1 MENILDNTEIK
12 QKSPGPKGPGFFL
25 TPHQQDLI
33 AYRIFKGIATAV
45 IIVLILL
52 VIILINASMPA
63 ITEFGWTFV
72 TSDWWNPV
80 EDEFGGLA
88 FIYGTVVSSF
98 LALVFATPV
107 SISVAL
113 FVTEVLPSWAGKL
126 IGTFVELI
134 AAVPSIVLGLWG
146 IFYLSPFIKDHL
158 APFLK
163 EWFGFLPLFD
173 GPSFGIGMI
182 TAALILAL
190 MITPTITSI
199 CREVFKSVPDHQK
212 EAALALGA
220 TRLEMYKMAVL
231 KPSFSGMMGG
241 VVLGLGRAL
250 GETMAVAMVIGN
262 QPQIKAS
269 LFAPAATMASVIA
282 NEYAEADSDLHLS
295 ALCLVGV
302 WLFVITL
309 VVNLAARFIVHMN
322 ERTQR
327 RSS

>member
-1 MENILDNTEIK
+1 MENVLQRTQIEGKT
-12 QKSPGPKGPGFFL
+12 PGPKEPGSL
-25 TPHQQDLI
+25 LSPQQQDLI
-33 AYRIFKGIATAV
+33 AYRLFKGIATIV
-45 IIVLILL
+45 IIMLILL
-52 VIILINASMPA
+52 VIILVKAAMPA
-63 ITEFGWTFV
+63 MSEFGLQFI

-88 FIYGTVVSSF
+88 FIYGTLVSSF
-98 LALVFATPV
+98 LALLFATPV
-107 SISVAL
+107 SIGVAL
-113 FVTEVLPSWAGKL
+113 FINEVLPGWVGKVV
-126 IGTFVELI
+126 GMFDELI

-146 IFYLSPFIKDHL
+146 IFYLGPFVKNDL

-163 EWFGFLPLFD
+163 SWLGFIPLFD

-182 TAALILAL
+182 TASLILAL

-199 CREVFKSVPDHQK
+199 CREVFRSVPIHQK

-220 TRLEMYKMAVL
+220 TRLEMFKMSIL

-262 QPQIKAS
+262 KPQIKAS

-282 NEYAEADSDLHLS
+282 NQYAEADSDLHLS

-302 WLFVITL
+302 LLFVITL
-309 VVNLAARFIVHMN
+309 IVNLAARFIVHMN
-322 ERTQR
+322 DRSQR
-327 RSS
+327 GSK